1 MKRDPRHFR
10 RLSDQ
15 ITTSFYEACQ
25 LGSLET
31 ARCLMHALECEA
43 ARAAD
48 LVRVDGREDGNDVV
62 AVQARFTFE
71 MKKLERGGFQVEC
84 PASPK

>member
-1 MKRDPRHFR
+1 MNRDPVHFR

-31 ARCLMHALECEA
+31 ARRLMQALECEA
-43 ARAAD
+43 ARAAS
-48 LVRVDGREDGNDVV
+48 LLKADGREDGNDVA
-62 AVQARFTFE
+62 AVQARFTLE
-71 MKKLERGGFQVEC
+71 MRKREREAAAGEKTAG
-84 PASPK
+84 